1 MRFQN
6 KDKTW
11 VWTFEREQRE
21 TAVNTSAELCYLIV
35 NT

>member
-1 MRFQN
+1 MLFQN

-11 VWTFEREQRE
+11 VWAFEKEQRE
-21 TAVNTSAELCYLIV
+21 TALNTGAELCYQMV